1 MKRILFLTL
10 LFCTVAASAPAAAPE
25 AALQALLLGNEKYA
39 LQQSLEPATLAIVVA
54 DPAID
59 VPVADLF
66 GLPESRLVVIKP
78 EGAFGPETSLAV
90 QDSDLTAPLV
100 VILGQ
105 DQDAVWAV
113 YANIVQ
119 ASPDL
124 IHAVLKGQVSAQG
137 AVVDSDG
144 MVTVLG
150 AHPELQ
156 TLVGLYLLGA
166 PAPAEPEAAVDA
178 PSEVPAEAVSEGPA
192 EAATEAPAEAAVE
205 TVAEEKAAAVQPADD
220 EADAQKTAAEESA
233 VQPENAAAS
242 AEAIPAAAE
251 AKNAQS
257 SGGGSGVLIAIL
269 FIAALVGTIV
279 YMEKTVLK
287 S

>member
-25 AALQALLLGNEKYA
+25 AALQALMLGNEKFA

-66 GLPESRLVVIKP
+66 GLPESRLAVIRP
-78 EGAFGPETSLAV
+78 EGTFGPETSLAV
-90 QDSDLTAPLV
+90 KDSDLTAPLV

-124 IHAVLKGQVSAQG
+124 IHAVLKGRVSAQG

-156 TLVGLYLLGA
+156 TLVGQYLLGV
-166 PAPAEPEAAVDA
+166 PAPAETDAAVEA
-178 PSEVPAEAVSEGPA
+178 PAEAPAEAV
-192 EAATEAPAEAAVE
+192 TEAPAEAAEE
-205 TVAEEKAAAVQPADD
+205 TVAEEQAAVQPADD
-220 EADAQKTAAEESA
+220 EADAQEAATEESA
-233 VQPENAAAS
+233 TQPENAAAP
-242 AEAIPAAAE
+242 AEAAPAAE
-251 AKNAQS
+251 AKDAQS

>member
-10 LFCTVAASAPAAAPE
+10 LFCTVAASAQAAAPE
-25 AALQALLLGNEKYA
+25 AALQALILGNEKYA
-39 LQQSLEPATLAIVVA
+39 LQQSLEPASLAIVVA

-59 VPVADLF
+59 VPLADLF
-66 GLPESRLVVIKP
+66 GLPESRLAVIRP
-78 EGAFGPETSLAV
+78 EGTFGPETSLAV
-90 QDSDLTAPLV
+90 QNSDLTAPLV

-137 AVVDSDG
+137 AVVDSEG

-150 AHPELQ
+150 AHPDLQ
-156 TLVGLYLLGA
+156 SLVGRYLLGA
-166 PAPAEPEAAVDA
+166 PAAAKPEAAVD
-178 PSEVPAEAVSEGPA
+178 VPAEAVSE
-192 EAATEAPAEAAVE
+192 APAEAGV
-205 TVAEEKAAAVQPADD
+205 KAAAEEQVAID
-220 EADAQKTAAEESA
+220 EQVEEQEVAAEQSAQPEKGAAQAESA
-233 VQPENAAAS
+233 P
-242 AEAIPAAAE
+242 AAE
-251 AKNAQS
+251 AAEAQS
-257 SGGGSGVLIAIL
+257 SGGGSGVLIAVL

>member
-25 AALQALLLGNEKYA
+25 AALQALMLGNEKYA

-54 DPAID
+54 DPAIE
-59 VPVADLF
+59 VPLADLF
-66 GLPESRLVVIKP
+66 GLPESRLAVIRP
-78 EGAFGPETSLAV
+78 EGSFGPETSLAV

-124 IHAVLKGQVSAQG
+124 IHAVLKGRVSAQG

-156 TLVGLYLLGA
+156 TLVGQYLLGA
-166 PAPAEPEAAVDA
+166 PAPAEPEAAADA
-178 PSEVPAEAVSEGPA
+178 PAEAPAEAV
-192 EAATEAPAEAAVE
+192 TEAPAEAAEE
-205 TVAEEKAAAVQPADD
+205 TVAEEQAAVQPADD
-220 EADAQKTAAEESA
+220 EANAQEAATEESA
-233 VQPENAAAS
+233 AQPENAAAP
-242 AEAIPAAAE
+242 AEATPAAE
-251 AKNAQS
+251 AKDAQS

>member
-25 AALQALLLGNEKYA
+25 AALQALMLGNEKYA

-66 GLPESRLVVIKP
+66 GLPESRLAVIRP

-90 QDSDLTAPLV
+90 KDADLIAPLV
-100 VILGQ
+100 VVLGQ
-105 DQDAVWAV
+105 EPEAVWAA

-124 IHAVLKGQVSAQG
+124 IHAVLKGRVSAQG
-137 AVVDSDG
+137 AVVNADG
-144 MVTVLG
+144 MVTMLG

-156 TLVGLYLLGA
+156 TLVGLYLLGT
-166 PAPAEPEAAVDA
+166 PAAQEEPEAAVDT
-178 PSEVPAEAVSEGPA
+178 PAEAPVEAVA
-192 EAATEAPAEAAVE
+192 EDTAETIAEAPAEE
-205 TVAEEKAAAVQPADD
+205 AAAEPVIEEQTEAQPVNDEPVVQDV
-220 EADAQKTAAEESA
+220 AAEESA
-233 VQPENAAAS
+233 AQPENGATQVEAAT
-242 AEAIPAAAE
+242 AEATE
-251 AKNAQS
+251 APS

-269 FIAALVGTIV
+269 FIAALVGTII

>member
-10 LFCTVAASAPAAAPE
+10 LFCTVAASAHAAAPE
-25 AALQALLLGNEKYA
+25 AALQALILGNEKYA
-39 LQQSLEPATLAIVVA
+39 LQQSLEPTTLAIVVA

-59 VPVADLF
+59 VPLADLF
-66 GLPESRLVVIKP
+66 GLPESRLAVIRP
-78 EGAFGPETSLAV
+78 EGTFGPDTSLAV

-105 DQDAVWAV
+105 DEDAVWAV

-124 IHAVLKGQVSAQG
+124 IHAVLKGRVSAQG

-156 TLVGLYLLGA
+156 SLVGRYLLGA
-166 PAPAEPEAAVDA
+166 PAAAESEAAV
-178 PSEVPAEAVSEGPA
+178 EVPAEATP
-192 EAATEAPAEAAVE
+192 EAPAEAAVE
-205 TVAEEKAAAVQPADD
+205 AAAEEQVATDKQAD
-220 EADAQKTAAEESA
+220 EPADAQAVAAEESA
-233 VQPENAAAS
+233 TQPENGAAQT
-242 AEAIPAAAE
+242 EPAPAAE
-251 AKNAQS
+251 AAEAQS
-257 SGGGSGVLIAIL
+257 SGGGSGVLIAVL

>member
-1 MKRILFLTL
+1 MKRIFFLTL
-10 LFCTVAASAPAAAPE
+10 LFCTVAASAPAAAPD
-25 AALQALLLGNEKYA
+25 AALQALILGNEKYA

-59 VPVADLF
+59 VPLADLF
-66 GLPESRLVVIKP
+66 GLPESRLTVVRP
-78 EGAFGPETSLAV
+78 EGTFGTETSLAV
-90 QDSDLTAPLV
+90 KDADLTAPLV

-124 IHAVLKGQVSAQG
+124 IHAVLKGRVSAQG
-137 AVVDSDG
+137 AVVDSSG

-156 TLVGLYLLGA
+156 TLVGRYLLGA
-166 PAPAEPEAAVDA
+166 TAPAEPQT
-178 PSEVPAEAVSEGPA
+178 PAET
-192 EAATEAPAEAAVE
+192 ATEAPAEAAAEAATDVPAEAVE
-205 TVAEEKAAAVQPADD
+205 QTAVEEQGAAPEEHAM
-220 EADAQKTAAEESA
+220 AQESA
-233 VQPENAAAS
+233 VQPENDAAH
-242 AEAIPAAAE
+242 AEAAPV
-251 AKNAQS
+251 AKTQETQT
-257 SGGGSGVLIAIL
+257 SGGPSGLLIVVL

-279 YMEKTVLK
+279 YMDKTVLK
-287 S
+287 P

>member
-10 LFCTVAASAPAAAPE
+10 LYCTFAAGAQAAAPE
-25 AALQALLLGNEKYA
+25 AALQALILGNEKYA

-59 VPVADLF
+59 APLADLF
-66 GLPESRLVVIKP
+66 GLPESRLAVVRP
-78 EGAFGPETSLAV
+78 EGKFGPETSLSVKDAE
-90 QDSDLTAPLV
+90 LTAPLV

-137 AVVDSDG
+137 AVVDSEG

-156 TLVGLYLLGA
+156 TLVGRYLLGA
-166 PAPAEPEAAVDA
+166 PAMTEPEAAVEAA
-178 PSEVPAEAVSEGPA
+178 PAAEVETQAQATIEAEAEEAAEAVKDEPEAAPPA
-192 EAATEAPAEAAVE
+192 EQEA
-205 TVAEEKAAAVQPADD
+205 
-220 EADAQKTAAEESA
+220 AAEESLVHSETVPA
-233 VQPENAAAS
+233 PT
-242 AEAIPAAAE
+242 AEAPS
-251 AKNAQS
+251 AQS
-257 SGGGSGVLIAIL
+257 SGGGSGVLLVVL

-279 YMEKTVLK
+279 YMDKTVLK

>member
-25 AALQALLLGNEKYA
+25 AALQALIMGNEKYT
-39 LQQSLEPATLAIVVA
+39 LQQSLEPATLAIIVA

-59 VPVADLF
+59 TPLADLF
-66 GLPESRLVVIKP
+66 GLPESRLAVIRP
-78 EGAFGPETSLAV
+78 AGTFGSETSLSV
-90 QDSDLTAPLV
+90 KDSDLIAPLV

-113 YANIVQ
+113 YANIVL

-124 IHAVLKGQVSAQG
+124 IHAVLKGRVSAQG
-137 AVVDSDG
+137 AVVDSEG

-156 TLVGLYLLGA
+156 TQVGRYLLGA
-166 PAPAEPEAAVDA
+166 AAPAEPEATVD
-178 PSEVPAEAVSEGPA
+178 
-192 EAATEAPAEAAVE
+192 APAEAAVE
-205 TVAEEKAAAVQPADD
+205 AAAETQTALPPAEE
-220 EADAQKTAAEESA
+220 EAGAQDAAAEESVA
-233 VQPENAAAS
+233 QPEEAVPAVVEAAPAAAS
-242 AEAIPAAAE
+242 A
-251 AKNAQS
+251 KDAQS

>member
-10 LFCTVAASAPAAAPE
+10 LFCTVASSAPAAAPE
-25 AALQALLLGNEKYA
+25 AALQALMLGNEKFA

-54 DPAID
+54 DPAIE

-66 GLPESRLVVIKP
+66 GLPESRLAVIRP
-78 EGAFGPETSLAV
+78 EGTFGPETNLAV

-124 IHAVLKGQVSAQG
+124 IHAVLKGRVSAQG

-178 PSEVPAEAVSEGPA
+178 PAEVPAEAVSEAPA
-192 EAATEAPAEAAVE
+192 EAVTEAPAEAAEE
-205 TVAEEKAAAVQPADD
+205 TVAEEQAAVQPADD
-220 EADAQKTAAEESA
+220 EADAQEAATEESA
-233 VQPENAAAS
+233 AQPENAAAP
-242 AEAIPAAAE
+242 AEAAPAAE
-251 AKNAQS
+251 AKDAQS

>member
-90 QDSDLTAPLV
+90 QGSHLTAPLV

-192 EAATEAPAEAAVE
+192 EAATEAPAEVAVE
-205 TVAEEKAAAVQPADD
+205 TVAEEKAAVQPADD

>member
-25 AALQALLLGNEKYA
+25 AALQALMLGNEKYA

-54 DPAID
+54 DPAIE

-66 GLPESRLVVIKP
+66 GLPESRLAVIRP
-78 EGAFGPETSLAV
+78 EGTFGPETSLAV

-124 IHAVLKGQVSAQG
+124 IHAVLKGRVSAQG

-166 PAPAEPEAAVDA
+166 PAPAEPEVAVEA
-178 PSEVPAEAVSEGPA
+178 PAEAPAEAV
-192 EAATEAPAEAAVE
+192 TEAPAEAAEE
-205 TVAEEKAAAVQPADD
+205 TVAEEQTQTAVQPADD
-220 EADAQKTAAEESA
+220 EADAQEAATEESA
-233 VQPENAAAS
+233 AQPENAAAP
-242 AEAIPAAAE
+242 AEAAPAAE
-251 AKNAQS
+251 AKDAQS

>member
-1 MKRILFLTL
+1 MKRIFFLTL

-25 AALQALLLGNEKYA
+25 AALQALMLGNEKYA

-59 VPVADLF
+59 ESVADLF
-66 GLPESRLVVIKP
+66 GLPESRLAVIMP
-78 EGAFGPETSLAV
+78 EGTFGPETSLAV
-90 QDSDLTAPLV
+90 KDADLTAPLV
-100 VILGQ
+100 IVLGQ
-105 DQDAVWAV
+105 DPDAVWAV

-124 IHAVLKGQVSAQG
+124 IHAVLKGRVSAQG
-137 AVVDSDG
+137 AVVNDEG

-156 TLVGLYLLGA
+156 SLVGLYLLGT
-166 PAPAEPEAAVDA
+166 PAAQDEPEAAVETPA
-178 PSEVPAEAVSEGPA
+178 EVPAEAVTEAPVEADAEPAAEEQAEVQPVNDEPVAQDAAVEESQAQPENEAAQA
-192 EAATEAPAEAAVE
+192 EAAT
-205 TVAEEKAAAVQPADD
+205 
-220 EADAQKTAAEESA
+220 
-233 VQPENAAAS
+233 
-242 AEAIPAAAE
+242 AE
-251 AKNAQS
+251 AKEAPS

-269 FIAALVGTIV
+269 FIAALVGTII